1 MKRTDNIFAKDQL
14 SKAVRFITALR
25 ITSSAFFKKGFSS
38 PVILYALMDAI
49 EESHIGS
56 SISSRQVSMVAGA
69 AFSKETTKEIIK
81 YFADTYH
88 NDDLLIGWL
97 NKKITAKGI
106 SKFDKA
112 KDYTEEEAITTVKSI
127 INDDLLSNLDLS
139 F

>member
-38 PVILYALMDAI
+38 PVILYALMNAI

-56 SISSRQVSMVAGA
+56 KVNSRQVSLVAGA
-69 AFSKETTKEIIK
+69 AFSEQTTKEITK

-97 NKKITAKGI
+97 NKKITSKGI
-106 SKFDKA
+106 SKFDKVN
-112 KDYTEEEAITTVKSI
+112 DYTDEEAITTVKSI
-127 INDDLLSNLDLS
+127 INDDLLSNLDLN